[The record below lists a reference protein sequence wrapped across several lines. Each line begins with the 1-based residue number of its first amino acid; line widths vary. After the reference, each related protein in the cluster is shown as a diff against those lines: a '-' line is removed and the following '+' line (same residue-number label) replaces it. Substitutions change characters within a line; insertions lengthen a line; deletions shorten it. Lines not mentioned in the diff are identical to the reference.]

1 MQYENINPNGSPTY
15 ARCCSSD
22 TSGLLRSNLVFS
34 LEFLRVTTLDYLFVD
49 ETIQKILNLVFR
61 KS

>member
-1 MQYENINPNGSPTY
+1 MPDG
-15 ARCCSSD
+15 CSSD

-34 LEFLRVTTLDYLFVD
+34 LEFLRITALNYLFVD
-49 ETIQKILNLVFR
+49 ALIQKILNLVFR